1 MVRAIFKPKKPKR
14 YFSGDPNNPARLKW
28 KSKVKP
34 KVKPKPKPKPKPK
47 VKSKP
52 KKMDTW
58 KVLNDPKNAKR
69 VEQLMRKIGLK

>member
-1 MVRAIFKPKKPKR
+1 MVKIKPKI
-14 YFSGDPNNPARLKW
+14 
-28 KSKVKP
+28 
-34 KVKPKPKPKPKPK
+34 KPKPKGKFKPKPKPK
-47 VKSKP
+47 VKPKP